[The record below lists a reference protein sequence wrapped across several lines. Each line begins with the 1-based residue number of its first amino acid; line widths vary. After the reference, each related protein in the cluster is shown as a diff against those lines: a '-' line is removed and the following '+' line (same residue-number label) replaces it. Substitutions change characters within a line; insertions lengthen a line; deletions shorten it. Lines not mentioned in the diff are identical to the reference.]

1 MKKTRYCLR
10 TAAILII
17 TLLCTPVLIYAQ
29 FGDDPGC
36 DPMCNCRKDHSICP
50 IDNGVWVL
58 LFIGVLY
65 GIKKIRDARKKEIPA
80 T

>member
-1 MKKTRYCLR
+1 MKKTRYCVR
-10 TAAILII
+10 TAAILIF

-29 FGDDPGC
+29 GGDPGC
-36 DPMCNCRKDHSICP
+36 DPSCNCREDHSICP

>member
-29 FGDDPGC
+29 DPGC
-36 DPMCNCRKDHSICP
+36 DPSCNCRADYSICP